1 MNRISQTFL
10 FSIFS
15 CVAPLAAQAAEH
27 DLRVTAKK
35 GSSLWYTQESK
46 QEQALDMGGQQMD
59 MGNTTT
65 YTMFATVKDV
75 DEKGQLVVEAKIIR
89 IKGTMT
95 IPMMGDIEFDSAD
108 AAPAKAGEEPA
119 DEGGEMGAPDFD
131 AIGRG
136 MTSLAGATFVAK
148 VDPFGKVQSMD
159 GVDKVLSAARK
170 KAGGMGAQML
180 GASLNDSAMERLV
193 SCAFGSLPDKPVAVG
208 GSWERNEDGK
218 SSRMQVANKMK
229 LTLAKIDANSFE
241 VTATGTIE
249 KPSAEAGAAKD
260 GEGEQDAQTRE
271 MLAKMK
277 IENGKITGSTRI
289 SRQDGFMIES
299 SSVMSMDLTL
309 PSPMGGDMQIAQK
322 NTTVTKRTTEAEATP
337 KKAEAPKE
345 AAKDAPKEAAK
356 EAGK

>member
-1 MNRISQTFL
+1 MNRISQPFL
-10 FSIFS
+10 LSILT
-15 CVAPLAAQAAEH
+15 CAVPLAAQAAEH

-59 MGNTTT
+59 MGNATT

-89 IKGTMT
+89 VKGTMT
-95 IPMMGDIEFDSAD
+95 IPMMGDVEFDSAD
-108 AAPAKAGEEPA
+108 AAPGKAGEEAA
-119 DEGGEMGAPDFD
+119 DEGGDEMGGPNFD

-148 VDPFGKVQSMD
+148 VDAFGKVQSID
-159 GVDKVLSAARK
+159 GVDKVLTAARK

-229 LTLAKIDANSFE
+229 LTLAKIDADSFE
-241 VTATGTIE
+241 VTATGTVE
-249 KPSAEAGAAKD
+249 KPAAEAGAAKD
-260 GEGEQDAQTRE
+260 GEGEEDAQARE

-299 SSVMSMDLTL
+299 SSVMSKIGRA
-309 PSPMGGDMQIAQK
+309 SCRER
-322 NTTVTKRTTEAEATP
+322 VSECV
-337 KKAEAPKE
+337 
-345 AAKDAPKEAAK
+345 
-356 EAGK
+356 